1 MTILNFGSF
10 GIGII
15 DIVLVLLVVLF
26 VVLGWKNG
34 FLEPLIK
41 IASGVFGVIG
51 SILLARPFV
60 DLAVEPWF
68 GADIRNAVLEFLQ
81 EKLGTI
87 AAGMTPDTIRSSVV
101 EAFPTFPSF
110 LHDLIAGAISPEV
123 IADGVDSIIQSLVN
137 PVTSLA
143 LLIISFLL
151 LFFGS
156 IILFFFLKILAKMIT
171 SLPIIKQVDKVI
183 GLLFGFIKVALL
195 IYLVFFIV
203 GLLVTIPSVNALI
216 GTFIQ
221 NDLAL
226 TTEQFRLSKWI
237 YNNNILSMIFG
248 VFL

>member
-1 MTILNFGSF
+1 
-10 GIGII
+10 
-15 DIVLVLLVVLF
+15 
-26 VVLGWKNG
+26 
-34 FLEPLIK
+34 
-41 IASGVFGVIG
+41 
-51 SILLARPFV
+51 
-60 DLAVEPWF
+60 
-68 GADIRNAVLEFLQ
+68 
-81 EKLGTI
+81 
-87 AAGMTPDTIRSSVV
+87 
-101 EAFPTFPSF
+101 
-110 LHDLIAGAISPEV
+110 
-123 IADGVDSIIQSLVN
+123 
-137 PVTSLA
+137 
-143 LLIISFLL
+143 
-151 LFFGS
+151 
-156 IILFFFLKILAKMIT
+156 MIT